1 MTDKEKARLEFAK
14 NSIYSPPY
22 NKIDPS
28 SLIHSSAVIGIDGF
42 GWARNTDGTLV
53 KVNHAGN
60 VIIEK
65 GVEIRA
71 FVTVD
76 RAVKGSTIIGEGVK
90 IDHKVHVAHNC
101 NIGKYSTIAANT
113 SIEGSCV
120 VGEYC
125 TIGSNV
131 TVQRKVK
138 VGNNVLIGS
147 GCVVTKDVPD
157 NAVIVGNPHRILRFK
172 EDQL

>member
-1 MTDKEKARLEFAK
+1 MIDKEKARLEFAK
-14 NSIYSPPY
+14 THVEMHPY
-22 NKIDPS
+22 NNIHYSAIIDRTA
-28 SLIHSSAVIGIDGF
+28 IIGKDGF
-42 GWARNTDGTLV
+42 SFARDIDGTLV
-53 KVNHAGN
+53 KINHAGN

-71 FVTVD
+71 LVTVD
-76 RAVKGSTIIGEGVK
+76 RAVKGSTIISEGVK
-90 IDHKVHVAHNC
+90 IDHKVHCAHAVI
-101 NIGKYSTIAANT
+101 IGKYTTIAANT

-120 VGEYC
+120 IGEYC

-138 VGNNVLIGS
+138 VGNWVTIGS

-172 EDQL
+172 E